1 MTKEEIEQA
10 AENYANECYEKG
22 LEQISILSYD
32 ELRHYRKFNFIKG
45 AEWALQSE
53 NERLKAEREL
63 EIINFAT
70 WYSCESEGT
79 VKSAYK
85 RYKKLSPHK
94 Q

>member
-1 MTKEEIEQA
+1 MTKELIESA
-10 AENYANECYEKG
+10 IEELMNLRIKSEN
-22 LEQISILSYD
+22 EQINEKHLYDVQGILYKSLD
-32 ELRHYRKFNFIKG
+32 S
-45 AEWALQSE
+45 LQSE
-53 NERLKAEREL
+53 NERLKAEMEL

-85 RYKKLSPHK
+85 RYKKLSPPK